1 MRKMSRTQVR
11 TFERFLIA
19 YIAIQGMLL
28 ITACIQQVWIRYLPF
43 AGAQLTLGVIGTF
56 AVLRWIGADSAARLV
71 LWSISLLSIGQLIQV
86 ILQQGEAYDSYVKNF
101 WLFLFVALILSAMV
115 GVFYKYLYL
124 LMGDLRGTWLLI
136 GLSAACI
143 GILALFGSEENGAKL
158 WIRVGGISIQL
169 TEILKLLFIFAA
181 CSIICIRGKLS
192 LIRQIGL
199 IVFIGVTAA
208 GVAVG
213 LNEFGTGLV
222 LGLTGLFLLYLFS
235 RKSAGKWIVF
245 VVMGFLLLAG
255 LCVMGGFQIYR
266 QLPMEVSNEVF
277 GKQFSATANR
287 EVLIQVLRENGDHIK
302 EDARG
307 DEDGKNAAP
316 SVVQM
321 DMDNFLQFLEEELTD
336 QDVDMSYPDG
346 LYSGAEFPEEAQ
358 RQQRYIVAITTLAG
372 SDLFRELFNNY
383 FISSDIY
390 ANRMLAA
397 FRENYQDVSGP
408 ETVLRKCQEGILIL
422 YVKGMDKVKDKFTG
436 FLRPEEEAL
445 GSAYQINNGI
455 ESMATGGLLGNGPEV
470 VMNRD
475 VFASNSDMVFA
486 MIVSELG
493 GIFGIAVIVLN
504 MLILKEALEI
514 SMLTSSWYQKGICIA
529 VGSSWFL
536 QAVIIIAGNCR
547 WIPLTGITLPLVSDG
562 GSSLVVS
569 IVSIV
574 LLIAIAARPVP
585 EYWYGRSGISRGSG
599 RKKSKRFSGFV
610 KAAVRSLHGKQ
621 RNDEKEPEDLTYE
634 SYGFTEKQPEDSE
647 CSPEE
652 GNNSDS
658 VPDDDGTKEQK
669 TEEKADNSQAAEEW
683 EGFSEED

>member
-19 YIAIQGMLL
+19 CIAIQGMLL
-28 ITACIQQVWIRYLPF
+28 IMACIQQVWIRYLPF
-43 AGAQLTLGVIGTF
+43 AGVQLALGVIGIF
-56 AVLRWIGADSAARLV
+56 AVLRWTGADCAARLV
-71 LWSISLLSIGQLIQV
+71 LWSVSLLSVGQLIQV
-86 ILQQGEAYDSYVKNF
+86 ILQQGEAYDDYAENF
-101 WLFLFVALILSAMV
+101 WRFLFVALVLSV
-115 GVFYKYLYL
+115 IVRGCYKYLYL

-143 GILALFGSEENGAKL
+143 GILLLFGTEENGAKL
-158 WIRVGGISIQL
+158 WLRAGGMSVQL

-199 IVFIGVTAA
+199 IVFIGVMAA

-235 RKSAGKWIVF
+235 RKSAGKWIAFAVLG
-245 VVMGFLLLAG
+245 VLLLAG
-255 LCVMGGFQIYR
+255 LCVVGGFQIYR
-266 QLPMEVSNEVF
+266 HFPMEVSNEIF
-277 GKQFSATANR
+277 GEQFSATANR
-287 EVLIQVLRENGDHIK
+287 EVLIQVLRENWEDIK

-321 DMDNFLQFLEEELTD
+321 DMENFLQFLEEDLTD
-336 QDVDMSYPDG
+336 QDVDLSYPDG
-346 LYSGAEFPEEAQ
+346 LYSETESPEEAQ
-358 RQQRYIVAITTLAG
+358 RQQRYIAAITTLAG

-397 FRENYQDVSGP
+397 FRENYQKVSGP
-408 ETVLRKCQEGILIL
+408 EKVLRKCQEGVLLL
-422 YVKGMDKVKDKFTG
+422 YVKGMDKIKDKFTG

-455 ESMATGGLLGNGPEV
+455 ESMATGGLFGNGPEV

-475 VFASNSDMVFA
+475 VFASDSDMVFA

-493 GIFGIAVIVLN
+493 GVFGIAVIILN

-514 SMLTSSWYQKGICIA
+514 SMLTSSWYQKGVCIA

-547 WIPLTGITLPLVSDG
+547 WIPLTGITLPLVSAG

-569 IVSIV
+569 VVSIV
-574 LLIAIAARPVP
+574 LLIVIAARPVP
-585 EYWYGRSGISRGSG
+585 EYWYGHSGISRDPG
-599 RKKSKRFSGFV
+599 RKRSKRFSGFAE
-610 KAAVRSLHGKQ
+610 AAAGLFHGKQ
-621 RNDEKEPEDLTYE
+621 RDDQEEPEDLTYG
-634 SYGFTEKQPEDSE
+634 SYGCSEKQSADPY
-647 CSPEE
+647 CGPEE
-652 GNNSDS
+652 GNRPDS
-658 VPDDDGTKEQK
+658 APDDK
-669 TEEKADNSQAAEEW
+669 TEEQETEEMADDRQTAEEW

>member
-19 YIAIQGMLL
+19 CIAIQGMLL
-28 ITACIQQVWIRYLPF
+28 IMACIQQVWIRYLPF
-43 AGAQLTLGVIGTF
+43 AGVQLALGVIGIF
-56 AVLRWIGADSAARLV
+56 AVLRWTGADCAARLV
-71 LWSISLLSIGQLIQV
+71 LWSVSLLSVGQLIQV
-86 ILQQGEAYDSYVKNF
+86 ILQQGEAYDDYAENF
-101 WLFLFVALILSAMV
+101 WRFLFVALVLSV
-115 GVFYKYLYL
+115 IVRGCYEYLYL

-143 GILALFGSEENGAKL
+143 GILLLFGTEENGAKL
-158 WIRVGGISIQL
+158 WLRAGGMSVQL

-199 IVFIGVTAA
+199 IVFIGVMAA

-235 RKSAGKWIVF
+235 RKSAGKWIAFAVLG
-245 VVMGFLLLAG
+245 VLLLAG
-255 LCVMGGFQIYR
+255 LCVVGGFQIYR
-266 QLPMEVSNEVF
+266 HFPMEVSNEIF
-277 GKQFSATANR
+277 GEQFSATANR
-287 EVLIQVLRENGDHIK
+287 EVLIQVLRENWEDIK

-321 DMDNFLQFLEEELTD
+321 DMENFLQFLEEDLTD
-336 QDVDMSYPDG
+336 QDVDLSYPDG
-346 LYSGAEFPEEAQ
+346 LYSETESPEEAQ
-358 RQQRYIVAITTLAG
+358 RQQRYIAAITTLAG

-397 FRENYQDVSGP
+397 FRENYQKVSGP
-408 ETVLRKCQEGILIL
+408 EKVLRKCQEGVLLL
-422 YVKGMDKVKDKFTG
+422 YVKGMDKIKDKFTG

-455 ESMATGGLLGNGPEV
+455 ESMATGGLFGNGPEV

-475 VFASNSDMVFA
+475 VFASDSDMVFA

-493 GIFGIAVIVLN
+493 GVFGIAVIILN

-514 SMLTSSWYQKGICIA
+514 SMLTSSWYQKGVCIA

-547 WIPLTGITLPLVSDG
+547 WIPLTGITLPLVSAG

-569 IVSIV
+569 VVSIV
-574 LLIAIAARPVP
+574 LLIVIAARPVP
-585 EYWYGRSGISRGSG
+585 EYWYGHSGISRDPG
-599 RKKSKRFSGFV
+599 RKRSKRFSGFAE
-610 KAAVRSLHGKQ
+610 AAAGLFHGKQ
-621 RNDEKEPEDLTYE
+621 RDDQEEPEDLTYG
-634 SYGFTEKQPEDSE
+634 SYGCSEKQSADPY
-647 CSPEE
+647 CGPEE
-652 GNNSDS
+652 GNRPDS
-658 VPDDDGTKEQK
+658 APDDK
-669 TEEKADNSQAAEEW
+669 TEEQETEEMADDRQTAEEW

>member
-19 YIAIQGMLL
+19 CIAIQGMLL
-28 ITACIQQVWIRYLPF
+28 IMACIQQVWIRYLPF
-43 AGAQLTLGVIGTF
+43 AGVQLALGVIGIF
-56 AVLRWIGADSAARLV
+56 AVLRWTGADCAARLV
-71 LWSISLLSIGQLIQV
+71 LWSVSLLSVGQLIQV
-86 ILQQGEAYDSYVKNF
+86 ILQQGEAYDDYAENF
-101 WLFLFVALILSAMV
+101 WRFLFVALVLSV
-115 GVFYKYLYL
+115 IVRGCYKYLYL
-124 LMGDLRGTWLLI
+124 LMGDPRGTWLLI

-143 GILALFGSEENGAKL
+143 GILLLFGTEENGAKL
-158 WIRVGGISIQL
+158 WLRAGGMSVQL

-199 IVFIGVTAA
+199 IVFIGVMAA

-235 RKSAGKWIVF
+235 RKSAGKWIAFAVLG
-245 VVMGFLLLAG
+245 VLLLAG
-255 LCVMGGFQIYR
+255 LCVVGGFQIYR
-266 QLPMEVSNEVF
+266 HFPMEVSNEIF
-277 GKQFSATANR
+277 GEQFSATANR
-287 EVLIQVLRENGDHIK
+287 EVLIQVLRENWEDIK

-321 DMDNFLQFLEEELTD
+321 DMENFLQFLEEELTD
-336 QDVDMSYPDG
+336 QDVDLSYPDG
-346 LYSGAEFPEEAQ
+346 LYSETESPEEAQ
-358 RQQRYIVAITTLAG
+358 RQQRYIAAITTLAG

-397 FRENYQDVSGP
+397 FRENYQKVSGP
-408 ETVLRKCQEGILIL
+408 EKVLRKCQEGVLLL
-422 YVKGMDKVKDKFTG
+422 YVKGMDKIKDKFTG

-455 ESMATGGLLGNGPEV
+455 ESMATGGLFGNGPEV

-475 VFASNSDMVFA
+475 VFASDSDMVFA

-493 GIFGIAVIVLN
+493 GVFGIAVIILN

-514 SMLTSSWYQKGICIA
+514 SMLTSSWYQKGVCIA

-547 WIPLTGITLPLVSDG
+547 WIPLTGITLPLVSAG

-569 IVSIV
+569 VVSIV
-574 LLIAIAARPVP
+574 LLIVIAARPVP
-585 EYWYGRSGISRGSG
+585 EYWYGHSGISRDPG
-599 RKKSKRFSGFV
+599 RKRSKRFSGFAE
-610 KAAVRSLHGKQ
+610 AAAGLFHGKQ
-621 RNDEKEPEDLTYE
+621 RDDQEEPEDLMYG
-634 SYGFTEKQPEDSE
+634 SYGCSEKQSADPY
-647 CSPEE
+647 CGPEE
-652 GNNSDS
+652 GNRPDS
-658 VPDDDGTKEQK
+658 APDDK
-669 TEEKADNSQAAEEW
+669 TEEQETEEMADDRQTTEEW

>member
-19 YIAIQGMLL
+19 CIAIQGMLL
-28 ITACIQQVWIRYLPF
+28 IMACIQQVWIRYLPF
-43 AGAQLTLGVIGTF
+43 AGVQLALGVIGIF
-56 AVLRWIGADSAARLV
+56 AVLRWTGADCAARLV
-71 LWSISLLSIGQLIQV
+71 LWSVSLLSVGQLIQV
-86 ILQQGEAYDSYVKNF
+86 ILQQGEAYDDYAENF
-101 WLFLFVALILSAMV
+101 WRFLFVALVLSV
-115 GVFYKYLYL
+115 IVRGCYEYLYL

-143 GILALFGSEENGAKL
+143 GILLLFGTEENGAKL
-158 WIRVGGISIQL
+158 WLRAGGMSVQL

-199 IVFIGVTAA
+199 IVFIGVMAA

-235 RKSAGKWIVF
+235 RKSAGKWIAFAVLG
-245 VVMGFLLLAG
+245 VLLLAG
-255 LCVMGGFQIYR
+255 LCVVGGFQIYR
-266 QLPMEVSNEVF
+266 HFPMEVSNEIF
-277 GKQFSATANR
+277 GEQFSATANR
-287 EVLIQVLRENGDHIK
+287 EVLIQVLRENWEDIK

-321 DMDNFLQFLEEELTD
+321 DMENFLQFLEEDLTD
-336 QDVDMSYPDG
+336 QDVDLSYPDG
-346 LYSGAEFPEEAQ
+346 LYSETESPEEAQ
-358 RQQRYIVAITTLAG
+358 RQQRYIAAITTLAG

-397 FRENYQDVSGP
+397 FRENYQKVSGP
-408 ETVLRKCQEGILIL
+408 EKVLRKCQEGVLLL
-422 YVKGMDKVKDKFTG
+422 YVKGMDKIKDKFTG

-455 ESMATGGLLGNGPEV
+455 ESMATGGLFGNGPEV

-475 VFASNSDMVFA
+475 VFASDSDMVFA

-493 GIFGIAVIVLN
+493 GVFGIAVIILN

-514 SMLTSSWYQKGICIA
+514 SMLTSSWYQKGVCIA

-547 WIPLTGITLPLVSDG
+547 WIPLTGITLPLVSAG

-569 IVSIV
+569 VVSIV
-574 LLIAIAARPVP
+574 LLIVIAARPVP
-585 EYWYGRSGISRGSG
+585 EYWYGCSGISRDPG
-599 RKKSKRFSGFV
+599 RKRSKCFSGFTE
-610 KAAVRSLHGKQ
+610 AAAGLFHGEQ
-621 RNDEKEPEDLTYE
+621 RDDQEESEDLTYG
-634 SYGFTEKQPEDSE
+634 SYGCSEKQSADPY
-647 CSPEE
+647 CGPEE
-652 GNNSDS
+652 GNRPDS
-658 VPDDDGTKEQK
+658 APDDK
-669 TEEKADNSQAAEEW
+669 TEEQETEEMADDRQTAEEW

>member
-19 YIAIQGMLL
+19 CIAIQGMLL
-28 ITACIQQVWIRYLPF
+28 IMACIQQVWIRYLPF
-43 AGAQLTLGVIGTF
+43 AGVQLALGVIGIF
-56 AVLRWIGADSAARLV
+56 AVLRWTGADCAARLV
-71 LWSISLLSIGQLIQV
+71 LWSVSLLSVGQLIQV
-86 ILQQGEAYDSYVKNF
+86 ILQQGEAYDDYAENF
-101 WLFLFVALILSAMV
+101 WRFLFVAFVLSV
-115 GVFYKYLYL
+115 IVRGCYEYLYL

-143 GILALFGSEENGAKL
+143 GILLLFGTEENGAKL
-158 WIRVGGISIQL
+158 WLRAGGMSVQL

-199 IVFIGVTAA
+199 IVFIGVMAA

-235 RKSAGKWIVF
+235 RKSAGKWIAFAVLG
-245 VVMGFLLLAG
+245 VLLLAG
-255 LCVMGGFQIYR
+255 LCVVGGFQIYR
-266 QLPMEVSNEVF
+266 HFPMEVSNEIF
-277 GKQFSATANR
+277 GEQFSATANR
-287 EVLIQVLRENGDHIK
+287 EVLIQVLRENWEDIK

-321 DMDNFLQFLEEELTD
+321 DMENFLQFLEEDLTD
-336 QDVDMSYPDG
+336 QDVDLSYPDG
-346 LYSGAEFPEEAQ
+346 LYSETESPEEAQ
-358 RQQRYIVAITTLAG
+358 RQQRYIAAITTLAG

-397 FRENYQDVSGP
+397 FRENYQKVSGP
-408 ETVLRKCQEGILIL
+408 EKVLRKCQEGVLLL
-422 YVKGMDKVKDKFTG
+422 YVKGMDKIKDKFTG

-455 ESMATGGLLGNGPEV
+455 ESMATGGLFGNGPEV

-475 VFASNSDMVFA
+475 VFASDSDMVFA

-493 GIFGIAVIVLN
+493 GVFGIAVIILN

-514 SMLTSSWYQKGICIA
+514 SMLTSSWYQKGVCIA

-547 WIPLTGITLPLVSDG
+547 WIPLTGITLPLVSAG

-569 IVSIV
+569 VVSIV
-574 LLIAIAARPVP
+574 LLIVIAARPVP

-599 RKKSKRFSGFV
+599 RKKSKRFSGFA

-621 RNDEKEPEDLTYE
+621 RNDEKEPEDLTYG
-634 SYGFTEKQPEDSE
+634 SYGCSEKQSADPY
-647 CSPEE
+647 CGPEE
-652 GNNSDS
+652 GNRPDS
-658 VPDDDGTKEQK
+658 APDDK
-669 TEEKADNSQAAEEW
+669 TEEQETEEMADDRQTAEEW

>member
-19 YIAIQGMLL
+19 CIAIQGMLL
-28 ITACIQQVWIRYLPF
+28 IMACIQQVWIRYLPF
-43 AGAQLTLGVIGTF
+43 AGVQLALGVIGIF
-56 AVLRWIGADSAARLV
+56 AVLRWTGADCAARLV
-71 LWSISLLSIGQLIQV
+71 LWSVSLLSVGQLIQV
-86 ILQQGEAYDSYVKNF
+86 ILQQGEAYDDYAENF
-101 WLFLFVALILSAMV
+101 WRFLFVALVLSV
-115 GVFYKYLYL
+115 IVRGCYEYLYL

-143 GILALFGSEENGAKL
+143 GILLLFGTEENGAKL
-158 WIRVGGISIQL
+158 WLRAGGMSVQL

-199 IVFIGVTAA
+199 IVFIGVMAA

-235 RKSAGKWIVF
+235 RKSAGKWIAFAVLG
-245 VVMGFLLLAG
+245 VLLLAG
-255 LCVMGGFQIYR
+255 LCVVGGFQIYR
-266 QLPMEVSNEVF
+266 HFPMEVSNEIF
-277 GKQFSATANR
+277 GEQFSATANR
-287 EVLIQVLRENGDHIK
+287 EVLIRVLRENWEDIK

-321 DMDNFLQFLEEELTD
+321 DMENFLQFLEEDMTD
-336 QDVDMSYPDG
+336 QDVDLSYPDG
-346 LYSGAEFPEEAQ
+346 LYYETESPEEAQ
-358 RQQRYIVAITTLAG
+358 RQQRYIAAITTLAG

-397 FRENYQDVSGP
+397 FRENYQKVSGP
-408 ETVLRKCQEGILIL
+408 EKVLRKCQEGVLLL
-422 YVKGMDKVKDKFTG
+422 YVKGMDKIKDKFTG

-455 ESMATGGLLGNGPEV
+455 ESMATGGLFGNGPEV

-475 VFASNSDMVFA
+475 VFASDSDMVFA

-493 GIFGIAVIVLN
+493 GVFGIAVIILN

-514 SMLTSSWYQKGICIA
+514 SMLTSSWYQKGVCIA

-547 WIPLTGITLPLVSDG
+547 WIPLTGITLPLVSAG

-569 IVSIV
+569 VVSIV
-574 LLIAIAARPVP
+574 LLIVIAARPVP
-585 EYWYGRSGISRGSG
+585 EYWYGCSGISRDPG
-599 RKKSKRFSGFV
+599 RKRSKRFSGFTE
-610 KAAVRSLHGKQ
+610 AAAGLFHGEQ
-621 RNDEKEPEDLTYE
+621 RDDQEESEDLTYG
-634 SYGFTEKQPEDSE
+634 SYGCSEKQSADPY
-647 CSPEE
+647 CGPEE
-652 GNNSDS
+652 GNRPDS
-658 VPDDDGTKEQK
+658 APDDK
-669 TEEKADNSQAAEEW
+669 TEEQETEEMADDRQTTEEW

>member
-19 YIAIQGMLL
+19 CIAIQGMLL
-28 ITACIQQVWIRYLPF
+28 IMACIQQVWIRYLPF
-43 AGAQLTLGVIGTF
+43 AGVQLALGVIGIF
-56 AVLRWIGADSAARLV
+56 AVLRWTGADCAARLV
-71 LWSISLLSIGQLIQV
+71 LWSVSLLSVGQLIQV
-86 ILQQGEAYDSYVKNF
+86 ILQQGEAYDDYAENF
-101 WLFLFVALILSAMV
+101 WRFLFVAFVLSV
-115 GVFYKYLYL
+115 IVRVCYEYLYL

-143 GILALFGSEENGAKL
+143 GILLLFGTEENGAKL
-158 WIRVGGISIQL
+158 WLRAGGMSVQL

-199 IVFIGVTAA
+199 IVFIGVMAA

-235 RKSAGKWIVF
+235 RKSAGKWIAFAVLG
-245 VVMGFLLLAG
+245 VLLLAG
-255 LCVMGGFQIYR
+255 LCVVGGFQIYR
-266 QLPMEVSNEVF
+266 HFPMEVSNEIF
-277 GKQFSATANR
+277 GEQFSATANR
-287 EVLIQVLRENGDHIK
+287 EVLIQVLRENWEDIK

-321 DMDNFLQFLEEELTD
+321 DMENFLQFLEEDLTD
-336 QDVDMSYPDG
+336 QDVDLSYPDG
-346 LYSGAEFPEEAQ
+346 LYSETESPEEAQ
-358 RQQRYIVAITTLAG
+358 RQQRYIAAITTLAG

-397 FRENYQDVSGP
+397 FRENYQKVSGP
-408 ETVLRKCQEGILIL
+408 EKVLRKCQEGVLLL
-422 YVKGMDKVKDKFTG
+422 YVKGMDKIKDKFTG

-455 ESMATGGLLGNGPEV
+455 ESMATGGLFGNGPEV

-475 VFASNSDMVFA
+475 VFASDSDMVFA

-493 GIFGIAVIVLN
+493 GVFGIAVIILN
-504 MLILKEALEI
+504 MLILKEVLEI
-514 SMLTSSWYQKGICIA
+514 SMLTSSWYQKGVCIA

-547 WIPLTGITLPLVSDG
+547 WIPLTGITLPLVSAG

-569 IVSIV
+569 VVSIV
-574 LLIAIAARPVP
+574 LLIVIAARPVP
-585 EYWYGRSGISRGSG
+585 EYWYGHSGISRDPG
-599 RKKSKRFSGFV
+599 RKRSKRFSGFAE
-610 KAAVRSLHGKQ
+610 AAAGLFHGKQ
-621 RNDEKEPEDLTYE
+621 RDDQEESEDLTYG
-634 SYGFTEKQPEDSE
+634 SYGCSEKQSADPY
-647 CSPEE
+647 CGPEE
-652 GNNSDS
+652 GNRPDS
-658 VPDDDGTKEQK
+658 APDDK
-669 TEEKADNSQAAEEW
+669 TEEQETEEMADDRQTAEEW

>member
-19 YIAIQGMLL
+19 CIAIQGMLL
-28 ITACIQQVWIRYLPF
+28 IMACIQQVWIRYLPF
-43 AGAQLTLGVIGTF
+43 AGVQLALGVIGIF
-56 AVLRWIGADSAARLV
+56 AVLRWTGADCAARLV
-71 LWSISLLSIGQLIQV
+71 LWSVSLLSVGQLIQV
-86 ILQQGEAYDSYVKNF
+86 ILQQGEAYDDYAENF
-101 WLFLFVALILSAMV
+101 WRFLFVALVLSV
-115 GVFYKYLYL
+115 IVRGCYEYLYL

-143 GILALFGSEENGAKL
+143 GILLLFGTEENGAKL
-158 WIRVGGISIQL
+158 WLRAGGMSVQL

-199 IVFIGVTAA
+199 IVFIGVMAA

-235 RKSAGKWIVF
+235 RKSAGKWIAFAVLG
-245 VVMGFLLLAG
+245 VLLLAG
-255 LCVMGGFQIYR
+255 LCVVGGFQIYR
-266 QLPMEVSNEVF
+266 HFPMEVSNEIF
-277 GKQFSATANR
+277 GEQFSATANR
-287 EVLIQVLRENGDHIK
+287 EVLIQVLRENWEDIK

-321 DMDNFLQFLEEELTD
+321 DMENFLQFLEEDLTD
-336 QDVDMSYPDG
+336 QDVDLSYPDG
-346 LYSGAEFPEEAQ
+346 LYSETESPEEAQ
-358 RQQRYIVAITTLAG
+358 RQQRYIAAITTLAG

-397 FRENYQDVSGP
+397 FRENYQKVSGP
-408 ETVLRKCQEGILIL
+408 EKVLRKCQEGVLLL
-422 YVKGMDKVKDKFTG
+422 YVKGMDKIKDKFTG

-455 ESMATGGLLGNGPEV
+455 ESMATGGLFGNGPEV

-475 VFASNSDMVFA
+475 VFASDSDMVFA

-493 GIFGIAVIVLN
+493 GVFGIAVIILN

-514 SMLTSSWYQKGICIA
+514 SMLTSSWYQKGVCIA

-547 WIPLTGITLPLVSDG
+547 WIPLTGITLPLVSAG

-569 IVSIV
+569 VVSIV
-574 LLIAIAARPVP
+574 LLIVIAARPVP
-585 EYWYGRSGISRGSG
+585 EYWYGCSGISRDPG
-599 RKKSKRFSGFV
+599 RKRSKRFSGFTE
-610 KAAVRSLHGKQ
+610 AAAGLFHGEQ
-621 RNDEKEPEDLTYE
+621 RDDQEESEDLTYG
-634 SYGFTEKQPEDSE
+634 SYGCSEKQSADPYR
-647 CSPEE
+647 SPEE
-652 GNNSDS
+652 GNRPDNA
-658 VPDDDGTKEQK
+658 PDDKTEEQEK
-669 TEEKADNSQAAEEW
+669 EEKADNSQAAEEW

>member
-19 YIAIQGMLL
+19 CIAIQGMLL
-28 ITACIQQVWIRYLPF
+28 IMACIQQVWIRYLPF
-43 AGAQLTLGVIGTF
+43 AGVQLALGVIGIF
-56 AVLRWIGADSAARLV
+56 AVLRWTGADCAARLV
-71 LWSISLLSIGQLIQV
+71 LWSVSLLSVGQLIQV
-86 ILQQGEAYDSYVKNF
+86 ILQQGEAYDDYAENF
-101 WLFLFVALILSAMV
+101 WRFLFVALVLSV
-115 GVFYKYLYL
+115 IVRGCYEYLYL

-143 GILALFGSEENGAKL
+143 GILLLFGTEENGAKL
-158 WIRVGGISIQL
+158 WLRAGGMSVQL

-199 IVFIGVTAA
+199 IVFIGVMAA

-235 RKSAGKWIVF
+235 RKSAGKWIAFAVLG
-245 VVMGFLLLAG
+245 VLLLAG
-255 LCVMGGFQIYR
+255 LCVVGGFQIYR
-266 QLPMEVSNEVF
+266 HFPMEVSNEIF
-277 GKQFSATANR
+277 GEQFSATANR
-287 EVLIQVLRENGDHIK
+287 EVLIQVLRENWEDIK

-321 DMDNFLQFLEEELTD
+321 DMENFLQFLEEDLTD
-336 QDVDMSYPDG
+336 QDVDLSYPDG
-346 LYSGAEFPEEAQ
+346 LYSETESPEEAQ
-358 RQQRYIVAITTLAG
+358 RQQRYIAAITTLAG

-397 FRENYQDVSGP
+397 FRENYQKVSGP
-408 ETVLRKCQEGILIL
+408 EKVLRKCQEGVLLL
-422 YVKGMDKVKDKFTG
+422 YVKGMDKIKDKFTG

-455 ESMATGGLLGNGPEV
+455 ESMATGGLFGNGPEV

-475 VFASNSDMVFA
+475 VFASDSDMVFA

-493 GIFGIAVIVLN
+493 GVFGIAVIILN

-514 SMLTSSWYQKGICIA
+514 SMLTSSWYQKGVCIA

-547 WIPLTGITLPLVSDG
+547 WIPLTGITLPLVSAG

-569 IVSIV
+569 VVSIV
-574 LLIAIAARPVP
+574 LLIVIAARPVP
-585 EYWYGRSGISRGSG
+585 EYWYGHSGISRDPG
-599 RKKSKRFSGFV
+599 RKRSKRFSGFAE
-610 KAAVRSLHGKQ
+610 AAAGLFHGKQ
-621 RNDEKEPEDLTYE
+621 RDDQEEPEDLTYG
-634 SYGFTEKQPEDSE
+634 SYGCSEKQSADPYR
-647 CSPEE
+647 SPEE
-652 GNNSDS
+652 GNRPDNA
-658 VPDDDGTKEQK
+658 PDDK
-669 TEEKADNSQAAEEW
+669 TEEQEKEEMADDRQTTEEW